1 MSRRHSIARNQD
13 NDTEPRRPPSRL
25 ISAGSGSR
33 RRGPRP
39 HAAIQPAMR
48 AGVDFRYSVDYVE
61 YRFSGNGID
70 GWMQV
75 QAVVAERTNQVTIDE
90 GIMELPIEKVTSS
103 EVSKRFGFYYDEA
116 MTHAIAV
123 ERNGAARVV
132 MLPASEY
139 ERLARL
145 DHIAVTPEEL
155 SDEATRSLRTAQ
167 ARPEAIR
174 LNELM
179 D

>member
-1 MSRRHSIARNQD
+1 
-13 NDTEPRRPPSRL
+13 
-25 ISAGSGSR
+25 
-33 RRGPRP
+33 
-39 HAAIQPAMR
+39 
-48 AGVDFRYSVDYVE
+48 
-61 YRFSGNGID
+61 
-70 GWMQV
+70 
-75 QAVVAERTNQVTIDE
+75 
-90 GIMELPIEKVTSS
+90 MELPIEKVTTS